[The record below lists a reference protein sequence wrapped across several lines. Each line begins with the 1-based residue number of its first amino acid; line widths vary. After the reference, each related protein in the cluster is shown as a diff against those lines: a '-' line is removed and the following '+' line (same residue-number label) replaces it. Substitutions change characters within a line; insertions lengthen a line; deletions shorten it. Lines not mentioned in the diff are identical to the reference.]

1 MIRALHN
8 GQQLRISE
16 NTNAALWAATG
27 DFIAFGDHDDL
38 FSPDALYECVR
49 LLNDS
54 PDAELIYSDEDK
66 VDGAGKRYFEPH
78 FKSDYNPDLLEV

>member
-49 LLNDS
+49 LLNDY
-54 PDAELIYSDEDK
+54 PDTEM
-66 VDGAGKRYFEPH
+66 RTR
-78 FKSDYNPDLLEV
+78 